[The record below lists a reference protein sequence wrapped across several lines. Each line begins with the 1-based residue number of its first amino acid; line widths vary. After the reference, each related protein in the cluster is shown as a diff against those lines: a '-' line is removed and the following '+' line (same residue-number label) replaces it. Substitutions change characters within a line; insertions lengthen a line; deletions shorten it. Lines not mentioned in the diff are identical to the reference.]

1 MAKQMK
7 AILKIRR
14 GAPSDPI
21 RHEIFYFEFEAGHS
35 VLDAL
40 RSIKRTTDGTL
51 AMRYSCINANACK
64 ECVMRI
70 DGKTGYACTT
80 PLSEGE
86 MLIEPLSNKRLIRDL
101 VTDTLPPDERLDIRT
116 VQTRRD

>member
-1 MAKQMK
+1 MVRQMK

-14 GAPSDPI
+14 GIPSDPI
-21 RHEIFYFEFEAGHS
+21 RHEIFNFEFEAGQS

-40 RSIKRTTDGTL
+40 RSIKRATDGTL

-86 MLIEPLSNKRLIRDL
+86 MVIEPLPNKRLIRDL
-101 VTDTLPPDERLDIRT
+101 VTDTLPPDERLDIGT
-116 VQTRRD
+116 V

>member
-1 MAKQMK
+1 
-7 AILKIRR
+7 
-14 GAPSDPI
+14 
-21 RHEIFYFEFEAGHS
+21 
-35 VLDAL
+35 
-40 RSIKRTTDGTL
+40 
-51 AMRYSCINANACK
+51 
-64 ECVMRI
+64 MRI

-116 VQTRRD
+116 FQTRRD